1 VNYLR
6 KGISLVTAAVGIA
19 VAAIVVGAVAIPI
32 LNDVNTTG
40 WSSMNTTIFTYV
52 PTFLVLALLIGAI
65 AAAGLYGAR
74 GG

>member
-1 VNYLR
+1 MR

>member
-1 VNYLR
+1 LR